1 MIIRKAKLEEVDKIA
16 VLLKQVS
23 DIHSLGRPD
32 IFKEKSIEELIESS
46 INCINDQERNMLVA
60 EEKSEIIGIVIY
72 KFRDIKNNFNR
83 IDTKTLSVDELVV
96 EEKQRSKG
104 VGKLLLDKIKTI
116 AKQEKCDNIELN
128 CWSFNIGAMNFYK
141 DYGMKEQRVFFELKV
156 EEE

>member
-1 MIIRKAKLEEVDKIA
+1 MIIRNAKLEDVNQI
-16 VLLKQVS
+16 VILLKQVS

-32 IFKEKSIEELIESS
+32 IFKEKTIKELKEEGIQ
-46 INCINDQERNMLVA
+46 CINNYERNMIVA
-60 EEKSEIIGIVIY
+60 EDEDKIKGLAIY
-72 KFRDIKNNFNR
+72 KFIEVNDHLYKLDKKI
-83 IDTKTLSVDELVV
+83 LSVSELVV

-104 VGKLLLDKIKTI
+104 IGKLLLDKIKTI